1 MIIRRVLFDEPVPI
15 AASPLYGYRLCMYDL
30 LTITAIA
37 GAFFLAGTVK
47 GVIGLGL
54 PTVSLAILTVLI
66 DIPNAMALMLV
77 PSFLTNLY
85 QASIG
90 GYGLLILRR
99 LWPFM
104 LMATITVWL
113 GAVVLTRVDFS
124 LLSALL
130 GLLITIYGVISLA
143 GVRLVVSQSRG
154 VWLGPI
160 AGAVNGFLTGMT
172 GSFVFP
178 GVMFLEATGLTRDQ
192 FIQAMGILFTLSTL
206 ALGIC
211 LSANNLLNFSQGQ
224 ISTAA
229 LLPAL
234 AGMVVGRY
242 VRQLLSPEI
251 FRLVFFTALLMLGL
265 YILANGLGILF

>member
-1 MIIRRVLFDEPVPI
+1 
-15 AASPLYGYRLCMYDL
+15 
-30 LTITAIA
+30 
-37 GAFFLAGTVK
+37 
-47 GVIGLGL
+47 
-54 PTVSLAILTVLI
+54 
-66 DIPNAMALMLV
+66 
-77 PSFLTNLY
+77 
-85 QASIG
+85 
-90 GYGLLILRR
+90 
-99 LWPFM
+99 
-104 LMATITVWL
+104 
-113 GAVVLTRVDFS
+113 
-124 LLSALL
+124 
-130 GLLITIYGVISLA
+130 VISLV

-154 VWLGPI
+154 NWLGPI

-206 ALGIC
+206 ALGVC

-242 VRQLLSPEI
+242 VRQLLSPNI

>member
-1 MIIRRVLFDEPVPI
+1 
-15 AASPLYGYRLCMYDL
+15 MYDL

-113 GAVVLTRVDFS
+113 GAIALTRVDFF
-124 LLSALL
+124 LPSALL

-143 GVRLVVSQSRG
+143 GVRLVVSQTRG

-178 GVMFLEATGLTRDQ
+178 GVMFLEAAGLTRDQ

-206 ALGIC
+206 ALGVC

-242 VRQLLSPEI
+242 VRRLLSPEI

-265 YILANGLGILF
+265 YILANGLGNLI